1 MGNPWGRAG
10 APMVQPTKSEIRGW
24 LADARQELKEE
35 RKLRRIAEHKLR
47 VATEKLGQLVID
59 GAITI
64 PAARLGEL
72 VIRMEMEAAAER
84 ATRELEET
92 S

>member
-1 MGNPWGRAG
+1 
-10 APMVQPTKSEIRGW
+10 MVQPTKGEIRGW